1 MTISLTAFNGTKTV
15 STTEWSLTANSAGP
29 VASTTSGVFQ
39 AFIDVSAL
47 AAGDEF
53 QVLIY
58 EKVLDA
64 SATQR
69 ILYKATIADA
79 QSQPVYVTSSFVLGI
94 GWDCSIKKI
103 AGTDRSITWR
113 IAKVA

>member
-1 MTISLTAFNGTKTV
+1 MTITLSAYSGTETV
-15 STTEWSLTANSAGP
+15 STTEHSMTTDSAGP
-29 VASTTSGVFQ
+29 DADTTAGVYQ
-39 AFIDVSAL
+39 AFIDFNAV

-53 QVLIY
+53 QFAVY

-69 ILYKATIADA
+69 QVFKATVANA
-79 QSQPVYVTSSFVLGI
+79 QSSPAYVSSTFVLGI
-94 GWDCSIKKI
+94 GWDMTLLKI
-103 AGTDRSITWR
+103 GGTDRSITWR